1 MDYKKY
7 QNSRNA
13 AWEMLIDQHVC
24 ELPVRVSKL
33 CKNMGIDV
41 RVYNPDELDGDGKCI
56 IANGIPTILVNSEC
70 PLQRQRFTTAH
81 ELGHLV
87 HKHVGTRKLVNRE
100 PSPSDSPEEHEANV
114 FAARLLAPAI
124 VLRDLNVRS
133 AEDIAK
139 FCNISRQASEFRWE
153 RLKLL
158 YERERQ
164 FIRERGYSCFGL
176 HPLENQVRTQFDKYI
191 KRNRL

>member
-13 AWEMLIDQHVC
+13 AWEMLIDQQVC
-24 ELPVRVSKL
+24 ELPIRVSKL

-41 RVYNPDELDGDGKCI
+41 QVYNSDELDGDGKSI
-56 IANGIPTILVNSEC
+56 FVDDYPKILVNSNSS
-70 PLQRQRFTTAH
+70 LQRQRFTAAH
-81 ELGHLV
+81 ELGHIILG
-87 HKHVGTRKLVNRE
+87 HVGKYQLVNRE
-100 PSPSDSPEEHEANV
+100 PSENDNHIEHEANV
-114 FAARLLAPAI
+114 FATRLLAPAI
-124 VLRDLNVRS
+124 VLRDLNVQS
-133 AEDIAK
+133 AEDIAHV
-139 FCNISRQASEFRWE
+139 CNISLRSADFRWE

-176 HPLENQVRTQFDKYI
+176 HPLEREVQSRFAAYI
-191 KRNRL
+191 RRNKL